1 MGMMGRVKFGL
12 SNHHHGAWSMSAD
25 RVLRRADIAT
35 ERALQMIKIVV
46 AFALVL
52 SFSVGA
58 QAGARKHHHTYVYG
72 YGNGYSPYDHYNPF
86 DYYPGEY
93 HWCGPGY
100 FERHGGCDP
109 LF

>member
-1 MGMMGRVKFGL
+1 
-12 SNHHHGAWSMSAD
+12 MSAD
-25 RVLRRADIAT
+25 RVVRRADVAT
-35 ERALQMIKIVV
+35 ERALQMIKIIV
-46 AFALVL
+46 AFVLVL

-58 QAGARKHHHTYVYG
+58 QAGARKHHHTYAYG
-72 YGNGYSPYDHYNPF
+72 YGNGYNPYGYYNPF

-93 HWCGPGY
+93 HWCGMGY